1 MRRKQAENRYIYP
14 QKSGWNVQLPGH
26 KSKFFRYT
34 LPDALG
40 EAIAYRDQLLSSD
53 SDAKPVAEPV
63 ATNGHHPNGHYT
75 NGTETP
81 PPKQSKAPKPTTDPK
96 PTSARKP
103 TTKPKPRKE
112 SFIPWEQDRRTF
124 DLQFKTLELEEDLHT
139 AQYQVRTLTEE
150 LIQVRAAVDE
160 FRRNRKVN
168 VNEIEFERFKP
179 MDTMLVVDGNYLFH
193 QEERLDLSLLRKLL
207 EGMIG
212 GRAEALIYVGSLPS
226 DEELKRRSE
235 GYHAYIASAEGG
247 GATVIAHELK
257 ETNIYC
263 PYCNGRFERRFQ
275 WAGDTAIVAEM
286 MYWAYEKTIP
296 RIILV
301 AGDSDFYY
309 PVQLV
314 RRKCKEV
321 VVAGFRDS
329 LSNRLQGV
337 ATRTVFLD
345 EYVNIIKK

>member
-14 QKSGWNVQLPGH
+14 QKSGWNVQITGH

-40 EAIAYRDQLLSSD
+40 DAIAYRNKLLGYDPDQ
-53 SDAKPVAEPV
+53 ATAPVAAPA
-63 ATNGHHPNGHYT
+63 ATNGHHT
-75 NGTETP
+75 NGYHSE
-81 PPKQSKAPKPTTDPK
+81 PKPKAERK
-96 PTSARKP
+96 PRTERKP
-103 TTKPKPRKE
+103 TTERKPRKE
-112 SFIPWEQDRRTF
+112 SVIPWEQDRRTF

-235 GYHAYIASAEGG
+235 GYHAYIASVEGG